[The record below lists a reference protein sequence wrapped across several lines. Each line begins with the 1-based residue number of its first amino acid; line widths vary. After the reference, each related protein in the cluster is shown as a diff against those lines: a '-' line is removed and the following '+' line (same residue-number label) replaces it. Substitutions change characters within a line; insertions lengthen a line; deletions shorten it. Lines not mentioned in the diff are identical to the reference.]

1 MTTPEIFDTGGAAR
15 YVGLAPNTL
24 EKMRTFGTGP
34 RYAKLGRAVRYRRAD
49 LDAFI
54 CDRLVSSTSE
64 LVAA

>member
-1 MTTPEIFDTGGAAR
+1 MQTPEIFDTGGAAS

-49 LDAFI
+49 LDAYI
-54 CDRLVSSTSE
+54 NDRLVSSTSE
-64 LVAA
+64 QVAA